1 VRGILANSGKKT
13 TRTILLVSGRDC
25 VGDGAGEFRYAYQR
39 SYKSMAETKD
49 LTGETEYIEL
59 KPIVVKEH
67 LLRLFNNQV
76 QRDYNVADFVVV
88 DGNIVIKLKK
98 KGTGKPHS

>member
-1 VRGILANSGKKT
+1 
-13 TRTILLVSGRDC
+13 VSPPEC
-25 VGDGAGEFRYAYQR
+25 VGESRTDFRYANRR
-39 SYKSMAETKD
+39 SQNPMPDTKD
-49 LTGETEYIEL
+49 LTGDSEYIEL

-76 QRDYNVADFVVV
+76 QRDYNVADFVMV

-98 KGTGKPHS
+98 KSSAKHA

>member
-1 VRGILANSGKKT
+1 
-13 TRTILLVSGRDC
+13 
-25 VGDGAGEFRYAYQR
+25 
-39 SYKSMAETKD
+39 MPETKD
-49 LTGETEYIEL
+49 HTGDSEYIEL

-76 QRDYNVADFVVV
+76 QRDYNVADFVMV

-98 KGTGKPHS
+98 KSAAKHA

>member
-1 VRGILANSGKKT
+1 
-13 TRTILLVSGRDC
+13 
-25 VGDGAGEFRYAYQR
+25 
-39 SYKSMAETKD
+39 MAESKD

-76 QRDYNVADFVVV
+76 QRDYNVADFAIV
-88 DGNIVIKLKK
+88 DGNIVIKLKRK
-98 KGTGKPHS
+98 TAAK

>member
-1 VRGILANSGKKT
+1 
-13 TRTILLVSGRDC
+13 
-25 VGDGAGEFRYAYQR
+25 
-39 SYKSMAETKD
+39 MAESKD

-76 QRDYNVADFVVV
+76 QRDYNVADFVAV

-98 KGTGKPHS
+98 KTAGKHA

>member
-1 VRGILANSGKKT
+1 
-13 TRTILLVSGRDC
+13 
-25 VGDGAGEFRYAYQR
+25 
-39 SYKSMAETKD
+39 MAESKD

-59 KPIVVKEH
+59 KPVVVKEH

-76 QRDYNVADFVVV
+76 QRDYNVADFATV

-98 KGTGKPHS
+98 KTASK

>member
-1 VRGILANSGKKT
+1 
-13 TRTILLVSGRDC
+13 
-25 VGDGAGEFRYAYQR
+25 
-39 SYKSMAETKD
+39 MPETKD

-76 QRDYNVADFVVV
+76 QRDYFISDFAAI
-88 DGNIVIKLKK
+88 DGNVVIKLKRK
-98 KGTGKPHS
+98 ALPR

>member
-1 VRGILANSGKKT
+1 
-13 TRTILLVSGRDC
+13 
-25 VGDGAGEFRYAYQR
+25 
-39 SYKSMAETKD
+39 MPETKD
-49 LTGETEYIEL
+49 LTGDAEYIEL

-88 DGNIVIKLKK
+88 DGNVVIKLKK
-98 KGTGKPHS
+98 KGLK